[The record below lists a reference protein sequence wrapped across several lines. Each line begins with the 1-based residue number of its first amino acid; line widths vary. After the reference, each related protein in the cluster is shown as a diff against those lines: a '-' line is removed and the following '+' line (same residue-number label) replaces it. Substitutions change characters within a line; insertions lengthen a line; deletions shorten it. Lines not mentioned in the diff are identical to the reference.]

1 MASYSRC
8 VLPAQSLR
16 AAATSSSLRIPENA
30 ILIYLEIRCKQDDAL
45 RCIKVSDIEFGLNYC
60 NNTLTATFSVISS
73 IWVKLLPTVK
83 IWFLWARVRL
93 PNKKHQKTDNH
104 YKLIQKVVSR
114 KYGPWFGLLKRCIF
128 AFSVLLQVHSHP
140 YFIPPFLVNYIPW
153 WLEKFIDPWC
163 KILKVSLVNSPL
175 RCTGNCSTDVWRL
188 LKHPW
193 PLLLYFCL
201 WGCNG
206 HRLLRL
212 GKV

>member
-1 MASYSRC
+1 MSF
-8 VLPAQSLR
+8 LP
-16 AAATSSSLRIPENA
+16 
-30 ILIYLEIRCKQDDAL
+30 
-45 RCIKVSDIEFGLNYC
+45 FGLNFFLQLKYDFC
-60 NNTLTATFSVISS
+60 ELVWDCQIKNTKKVI
-73 IWVKLLPTVK
+73 KK
-83 IWFLWARVRL
+83 I
-93 PNKKHQKTDNH
+93 DNH
-104 YKLIQKVVSR
+104 CKLIQKVVSR

-153 WLEKFIDPWC
+153 CLEKFIDPWC